1 MADHIVDVVIVGAGP
16 VGSYLG
22 HRLARSGVDVLLLEE
37 HDEIGRPF
45 QCAGLVTPSAMEKVE
60 LESTILSDVWG
71 ARMHAPSGHYISIG
85 QPDIIREHV
94 VCRKLFD
101 QGVTRLALDS
111 GAKLW
116 LGARAVGGLVDT
128 DNVSI
133 EVETKGKSIT
143 VQCSLLCG
151 ADGAHSWVRRWFKFG
166 RPKEMMIGFQS
177 EVTGYIGEPGYLDIF
192 TGEEVAAGLF
202 AWVIPNGETHRIGL
216 WARPEDLQGRSC
228 EHLYD
233 SLINSELYIEK
244 FANIK
249 ETARYCGPIPTGFLR
264 RIVKSRIALF
274 GDAAAAC
281 KPTTGG
287 GIGPGFTQVDKMLNG
302 LLIGLESNNL
312 GEKSLLK
319 VAKPIRKMRREQ
331 EKSRALRDLFLTD
344 ADDEELDRTFSIFQ
358 KPEVIKMINESGD
371 IEKPVPLGLKMLKK
385 VPEFRKIAIRASWA
399 VLTG

>member
-1 MADHIVDVVIVGAGP
+1 
-16 VGSYLG
+16 
-22 HRLARSGVDVLLLEE
+22 
-37 HDEIGRPF
+37 
-45 QCAGLVTPSAMEKVE
+45 MEKVG

-85 QPDIIREHV
+85 QPDKIREHV

-101 QGVTRLALDS
+101 QGVTRLAIES
-111 GAKLW
+111 GANIW
-116 LGARAVGGLVDT
+116 LGARAVGGQVEADT
-128 DNVSI
+128 VSI
-133 EVETKGKSIT
+133 EVKTKGELIS
-143 VQCSLLCG
+143 VQCRLLCG

-166 RPKEMMIGFQS
+166 RPKEMMVGFQS
-177 EVTGYIGEPGYLDIF
+177 EVTGYLGEPGILDLF
-192 TGEEVAAGLF
+192 TGQEVAAGLF

-216 WARPEDLQGRSC
+216 WVRPEDLSGRSC

-233 SLINSELYIEK
+233 SLINSELYTNK

-249 ETARYCGPIPTGFLR
+249 EIARYCGPIPTGFLS

-287 GIGPGFTQVDKMLNG
+287 GIGPGFAQVDKMLKG
-302 LLIGLESNNL
+302 LISALNSDELD
-312 GEKSLLK
+312 EKRLQK
-319 VAKPIRKMRREQ
+319 IAKPIKQMRRDQ
-331 EKSRALRDLFLTD
+331 ERSRSLRDLFLTY

-385 VPEFRKIAIRASWA
+385 VPEFRKMAIRASWA
-399 VLTG
+399 ILTG